1 MLNRRIEEPCRMIL
15 LGVVLLLVSSVATAQ
30 VVELNVFKPLPG
42 KGGLSV
48 QYGQEARDIQTELGA
63 QVVVSQD
70 TEGRLLYAL
79 VTPNWTEWAAF
90 GDKLGASPEW
100 SAFQAKISAAPSAE
114 LEEQYFL
121 NIVSATDGPINVF
134 QNFVWE
140 PEPGRGNELVA
151 GAPPSGGHPREG
163 GRRRWRQRRSTGP
176 HALSDG
182 FRELGSLGQVRRHTE
197 PGVPGIHGGAEQES
211 NRPAGQGVHRQ
222 LTVISGG

>member
-151 GAPPSGGHPREG
+151 GALQAAAIHEKAGADVGVSVDQL
-163 GRRRWRQRRSTGP
+163 GRMHYLMAFESWEAWGKFADTPNPEFQ
-176 HALSDG
+176 A
-182 FRELGSLGQVRRHTE
+182 FM
-197 PGVPGIHGGAEQES
+197 AEQ
-211 NRPAGQGVHRQ
+211 NKNPIAQ
-222 LTVISGG
+222 LVKVYTGSSR